1 MKKDEEMSEENYSHR
16 RRIQKA
22 ELVTKDYT
30 QAKGKLQ
37 EIKCEA
43 KQNVC
48 VRETTCARVSP
59 YARGPVNTCQI
70 SMIRKSEI
78 NA

>member
-37 EIKCEA
+37 EIK
-43 KQNVC
+43 
-48 VRETTCARVSP
+48 
-59 YARGPVNTCQI
+59 
-70 SMIRKSEI
+70 
-78 NA
+78 

>member
-1 MKKDEEMSEENYSHR
+1 MKKDEEMSEEIYSHR

-37 EIKCEA
+37 EIK
-43 KQNVC
+43 
-48 VRETTCARVSP
+48 
-59 YARGPVNTCQI
+59 
-70 SMIRKSEI
+70 
-78 NA
+78 

>member
-1 MKKDEEMSEENYSHR
+1 MLCKDETDDCRSALFHIDYKQQNSASMKKDEEMSEENYSHR

-37 EIKCEA
+37 EIK
-43 KQNVC
+43 
-48 VRETTCARVSP
+48 
-59 YARGPVNTCQI
+59 
-70 SMIRKSEI
+70 
-78 NA
+78 